1 MKQEIMLSNRED
13 SLQKD
18 GMLFV
23 RTKGILT
30 TMVRVPIIII
40 GLMVVAITIPAQLS
54 LGSTKNLDLTIYSD
68 GSTHVNSEISVNPL
82 DPDYSVELFGTEIDN
97 FVAEDENGFF
107 LSSKIQGNI
116 AVVET
121 LGASTLTID
130 YDTHDLISK
139 QGRIWS
145 FNIDSPIDYNL
156 LMPKN
161 IVIVG
166 MSNYPLSMQII
177 DDQSHLSLPSGPLE
191 LNYFFGVS
199 TSPPNSTP
207 TPTESNIDNS
217 FLYVGGG
224 IAAAVIIGALFLK
237 RSKQVIRKEQVK
249 ATTKL
254 ETDEKPLDTETIF
267 KLKPELREDDK
278 ELINFISS
286 NGGQAFESELR
297 KKFLQ
302 PRTTMW
308 RAVKRLER
316 HGIIEI
322 EKKELQNL
330 VKLKK
335 KLEDE
340 Q

>member
-1 MKQEIMLSNRED
+1 MKQEVMLSNR
-13 SLQKD
+13 QAYPPKD

-23 RTKGILT
+23 RTSGILS
-30 TMVRVPIIII
+30 TMVQVPTLAL
-40 GLMVVAITIPAQLS
+40 GLIVVAIIIPAQIS
-54 LGSTKNLDLTIYSD
+54 FGSTKSLDLTIYQD
-68 GSTHVNSEISVNPL
+68 GSTHVFSEISANPF
-82 DPDYSVELFGTEIDN
+82 DPEYTVELFGTEIDN
-97 FVAEDENGFF
+97 FVAEDENGFL
-107 LSSKIQGNI
+107 LSGNIEGNI

-121 LGASTLTID
+121 LGASSLTIN

-145 FNIDSPIDYNL
+145 FNIDSSIDYSL

-161 IVIVG
+161 TVVVG
-166 MSNYPLSMQII
+166 MSNYPLSMQVI
-177 DDQSHLSLPSGPLE
+177 DEHSQLFLPSGPLE
-191 LNYFFGVS
+191 LNYFFGINDPLPVEN
-199 TSPPNSTP
+199 PPSKSGL
-207 TPTESNIDNS
+207 ESSIWYI
-217 FLYVGGG
+217 FGG
-224 IAAAVIIGALFLK
+224 IIAAGLIAGFIIK
-237 RSKQVIRKEQVK
+237 RSKRDITKRRIDAKQFEVI
-249 ATTKL
+249 
-254 ETDEKPLDTETIF
+254 EKPLDAQTIF
-267 KLKPELREDDK
+267 EHKPDLRDDDK

-322 EKKELQNL
+322 EKRELQNL

-335 KLEDE
+335 NLEDE

>member
-1 MKQEIMLSNRED
+1 MKQEVTLSNRVD
-13 SLQKD
+13 SLQED

-30 TMVRVPIIII
+30 TMVRVPIIIM
-40 GLMVVAITIPAQLS
+40 GLMVVAITIPAQFS
-54 LGSTKNLDLTIYSD
+54 LGATKNLDLTIYSD
-68 GSTHVNSEISVNPL
+68 GSTHVNSEISLNPL

-107 LSSKIQGNI
+107 LSSEIQGDMVI
-116 AVVET
+116 VET

-156 LMPKN
+156 RMPKN

-166 MSNYPLSMQII
+166 MSNYPLSMEII

-191 LNYFFGVS
+191 INYFFGVS
-199 TSPPNSTP
+199 TSPPNP
-207 TPTESNIDNS
+207 TPPDSSFDNS

-224 IAAAVIIGALFLK
+224 IAVAVIIAALFIK
-237 RSKQVIRKEQVK
+237 RSKQVIRKDQVK
-249 ATTKL
+249 ATAHL
-254 ETDEKPLDTETIF
+254 EIDEKPLDTETIF
-267 KLKPELREDDK
+267 KLRPELRQDDK
-278 ELINFISS
+278 ELVNFISS

-316 HGIIEI
+316 YGIIEI